1 MTTGNQLIARF
12 EKFANPQLAEK
23 WDHVGLQIG
32 NPDLPIT
39 RLMTTLDVRPEV
51 VDEAM
56 LTLFLLIIPLC
67 FTQQRI

>member
-39 RLMTTLDVRPEV
+39 RLSKRSRYAGSAKCNVR
-51 VDEAM
+51 
-56 LTLFLLIIPLC
+56 
-67 FTQQRI
+67 

>member
-32 NPDLPIT
+32 NPDLRGAYLESLEF
-39 RLMTTLDVRPEV
+39 RLSNP
-51 VDEAM
+51 
-56 LTLFLLIIPLC
+56 
-67 FTQQRI
+67 